1 MGLTEFTCIRRGIY
15 NNIMFARWWADQAET
30 SAERVKIRRYSHT
43 ALLGNINEA
52 INASRLMIHDISSFT
67 DDTPYKAYLILWSP
81 KPQEAYLSSLAQN
94 CLWMAEKIAIAC
106 ILSDYE
112 GINTDFDIDFK
123 SAYHIWLAVEQSLN
137 TFYLKCL
144 KKKSPEKGITTH
156 PHSYLSG
163 AGDFPEADLEPT
175 TDIVITPMCACSMDD
190 DGNGQ

>member
-1 MGLTEFTCIRRGIY
+1 MLYTPLPFDILALRKDLLIQMASYGGNVDQIFRLMRPRSMGLTEFTCIRRGIY

-94 CLWMAEKIAIAC
+94 CL
-106 ILSDYE
+106 
-112 GINTDFDIDFK
+112 
-123 SAYHIWLAVEQSLN
+123 
-137 TFYLKCL
+137 
-144 KKKSPEKGITTH
+144 
-156 PHSYLSG
+156 
-163 AGDFPEADLEPT
+163 
-175 TDIVITPMCACSMDD
+175 
-190 DGNGQ
+190 